1 MGITIPYTFS
11 QSVYLVND
19 PEQREY
25 IICRMIVA
33 PNNLIFLEVRSPD
46 GEIMEFSELEV
57 TTFFDSEKD
66 AEYRKREE

>member
-1 MGITIPYTFS
+1 MRVTIPYTFQ

-25 IICRMIVA
+25 TISRMIVA

-46 GEIMEFSELEV
+46 GDIMEFSELEV
-57 TTFFDSEKD
+57 TTVFDSAKD
-66 AEYRKREE
+66 EEYRKRNE